1 MGQKQ
6 LVLKYGLIYLNFN
19 IVEEVLVQEEK
30 KFSKEYQK
38 ELWIDIIEGI
48 LWFKRRGI
56 VIDF

>member
-38 ELWIDIIEGI
+38 ELWIEGI